1 MELKKLIGLKI
12 NYIRKSNKLS
22 QEEFVERLNIDINR
36 GQLSRYESGENS
48 PSVEFIAAV
57 CAAFKISPYWLLDIA
72 DNKLSNDEY
81 ELILKFK
88 YLPTEAKDSIKLLI
102 NLLIDKY

>member
-1 MELKKLIGLKI
+1 MEFKKLIGLKI

-22 QEEFVERLNIDINR
+22 QEEFVEKLNIDINR

-48 PSVEFIAAV
+48 PSVEFIAVV
-57 CAAFKISPYWLLDIA
+57 CTTFKISPYWLLDI
-72 DNKLSNDEY
+72 DDIKLSNDEY

-88 YLPTEAKDSIKLLI
+88 GLPTEAKCSIKLLI
-102 NLLIDKY
+102 DLLIDKH